1 MTPRTMALRCRG
13 GRMTTLA
20 FIAGAAIG
28 AIVTIGILAHRHF
41 AAMHA
46 RPQDDRGQPT
56 YDRDGN
62 LTGWL

>member
-1 MTPRTMALRCRG
+1 
-13 GRMTTLA
+13 MTTLA

>member
-1 MTPRTMALRCRG
+1 MTA
-13 GRMTTLA
+13 LA
-20 FIAGAAIG
+20 FIAGAFVGAIG

-46 RPQDDRGQPT
+46 RLQDDRGQPT

-62 LTGWL
+62 RTGWL

>member
-1 MTPRTMALRCRG
+1 MTA
-13 GRMTTLA
+13 LA

-41 AAMHA
+41 WAMHA
-46 RPQDDRGQPT
+46 RPHEGQPT